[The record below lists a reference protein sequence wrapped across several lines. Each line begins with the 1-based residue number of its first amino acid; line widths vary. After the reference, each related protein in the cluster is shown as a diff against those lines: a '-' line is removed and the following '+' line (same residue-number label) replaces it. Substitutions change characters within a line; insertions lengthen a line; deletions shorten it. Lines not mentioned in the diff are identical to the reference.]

1 MNNPGPGQY
10 QQNGGAINKN
20 IAYTFGMK
28 TGSSMRPGSANVPG
42 PGQYNIN
49 TTRVSSAG
57 GFGTEKRETGGVT
70 KYSALVPGPGQYFSH
85 QSLGGPASGFGS
97 SKRAELGSSTARVPG
112 PGQYYN
118 ESRERLGSNAP
129 KVSMKF
135 RPKSAHPG
143 GLSALD
149 NPGPGYYN
157 PDFASIRH
165 TSPTSKIGTSK
176 RDNSN
181 IRSGDLPGPGAFNVS
196 FNW

>member
-1 MNNPGPGQY
+1 MGGIGSQAKNMNNPGPGQY

-97 SKRAELGSSTARVPG
+97 SQRAELGSSTARVPG

-118 ESRERLGSNAP
+118 ENRERLGSNAP

-135 RPKSAHPG
+135 RPQSAHPG
-143 GLSALD
+143 GKSALE
-149 NPGPGYYN
+149 NPGPG
-157 PDFASIRH
+157 
-165 TSPTSKIGTSK
+165 
-176 RDNSN
+176 
-181 IRSGDLPGPGAFNVS
+181 
-196 FNW
+196 